1 MENKTIIRPMASLL
15 GSLHSFA
22 ENAQYELFT
31 TLFEKAGK
39 ELWNEFKRNPD
50 VIKLWIKMDYSCRI
64 KFATYLESITPVYN
78 VEYNLCEEDIMNL
91 FELDNNLLAP
101 TIRNLNVEKYLGNMD
116 ENAVIKYIIKNR

>member
-1 MENKTIIRPMASLL
+1 MASLL

-50 VIKLWIKMDYSCRI
+50 LIKLWIKMDYSCRI
-64 KFATYLESITPVYN
+64 KFSIYLESITPVYN